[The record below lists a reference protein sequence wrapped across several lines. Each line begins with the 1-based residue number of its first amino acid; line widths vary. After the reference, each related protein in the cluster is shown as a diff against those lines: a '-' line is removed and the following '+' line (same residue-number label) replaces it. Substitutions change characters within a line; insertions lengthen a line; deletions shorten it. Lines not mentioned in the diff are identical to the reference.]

1 MALLPLIVVQ
11 PVTHPIRGLP
21 RSFALPEDA
30 EPDDIVPE
38 DIEPEDPEDVAVLL
52 FGDASLPRPLQG
64 VPTADTEDIAGAARD
79 YRRLIVVGSDADLAT
94 VLTALLR
101 AETLDVEIGF
111 VSAHRS
117 AATRAYRLAS
127 GRRAARR
134 ALWGVA
140 QRVPLIRDDIGHA
153 IAGAAMWRGAGGL
166 LHGEAVVD
174 DTTLFDGDVAWV
186 RVEPMATVPGV
197 RAAVVSARGYTGRW
211 VTGRAAQLGTTGAV
225 VSRDGVKSDRPVKR
239 STIYRHIK
247 GWLLVR

>member
-1 MALLPLIVVQ
+1 LTSDEPLA
-11 PVTHPIRGLP
+11 R
-21 RSFALPEDA
+21 RAEDSDEPLARRA
-30 EPDDIVPE
+30 EDSDE
-38 DIEPEDPEDVAVLL
+38 RLREGHATEDVAVLL
-52 FGDASLPRPLQG
+52 FNGSSLPRPLQG
-64 VPTADTEDIAGAARD
+64 VPIAGSEDIAGAARD

-101 AETLDVEIGF
+101 AETLDVEVGF

-117 AATRAYRLAS
+117 AATRAYRLAP
-127 GRRAARR
+127 GRRGARR
-134 ALWGVA
+134 ALWGIA
-140 QRVPLIRDDIGHA
+140 QRVPLIRDDTGHA
-153 IAGAAMWRGAGGL
+153 IAGAAMWRGADGL

-225 VSRDGVKSDRPVKR
+225 VSRDGVKSEGPVKR
-239 STIYRHIK
+239 STFYRHIK